1 MTCLACV
8 LWMGSWLVRL
18 QRCQSDLAKVLGTLD
33 TEDLNAVAEFPKPI
47 VLAVELSRQFS
58 MWVSAL
64 EICLYFE
71 GFLSILT
78 KGD

>member
-1 MTCLACV
+1 
-8 LWMGSWLVRL
+8 MGSWLVRL
-18 QRCQSDLAKVLGTLD
+18 QCCQSDLAKVLGTLD
-33 TEDLNAVAEFPKPI
+33 TEDLNAVAEFPKSI

-64 EICLYFE
+64 EIRLYFE